1 MLCNLPTHEIWIEI
15 DDPTGTFYGEAL
27 IGIGYTDDE
36 GRIGPHYAAMPIP
49 GTVTNF
55 RPIQK

>member
-15 DDPTGTFYGEAL
+15 DGADAFYGEAL

-36 GRIGPHYAAMPIP
+36 GRIGPHYAAMPMP
-49 GTVTNF
+49 GTVTTF
-55 RPIQK
+55 RPILE